1 MKDQRSRLSA
11 GFCKCSTER
20 KEPSLY
26 SLSMRKSHAV
36 LDLDSRRRKA
46 LKIERLL
53 GLCDRRQPFKLLDI
67 GTGSGAVAQY
77 FATHRNLHCD
87 VTAVD
92 IVDQRVIRDG
102 FQFLLVEN
110 TDLPFSDAFFDVV
123 TSNHVTEHVGSLKEQ
138 KNHLREMRRV
148 MTTNGVG
155 YLTTPNRWMVTEPH
169 YRLPFLSWLPDSLR
183 HVYVRL
189 TKKGENYDCN
199 PLTLNF
205 LERCM
210 KDAGCHYQNLAEAA
224 IREMLRTEVVHAFK
238 ARMLRAIPPSVFP
251 KLDFLVPT
259 LVYRVLPRKQ
269 E

>member
-1 MKDQRSRLSA
+1 
-11 GFCKCSTER
+11 
-20 KEPSLY
+20 
-26 SLSMRKSHAV
+26 MRKSHAV

-46 LKIERLL
+46 LKIERLI

-67 GTGSGAVAQY
+67 GTGSGAIAHY
-77 FATHRNLHCD
+77 FATRRNLHCD
-87 VTAVD
+87 GVAVD
-92 IVDQRVIRDG
+92 IVDQRLIKDG

-123 TSNHVTEHVGSLKEQ
+123 ISNHVIEHVGSMKEQ

-155 YLTTPNRWMVTEPH
+155 YLATPNRWMVMEPH

-183 HVYVRL
+183 HFYVRL

-199 PLTLNF
+199 PLTPSL

-210 KDAGCHYQNLAEAA
+210 KGAGFYYQNLAEAG
-224 IREMLRTEVVHAFK
+224 IREMLRTEVVHAFN
-238 ARMLRAIPPSVFP
+238 ARMFRAIPPSVFR
-251 KLDFLVPT
+251 KFYFLVPT
-259 LVYRVLPRKQ
+259 LVYRLLPRKQ